1 MTVSNRDK
9 VLLPT
14 AVPTHSAIYGM
25 NKIGDHNEDLHGN
38 VPDTCSVA
46 LLLVDVLN
54 DLDFPGSK
62 PLIQAAPR
70 LAGNIAALKRR
81 CRESKIPAIY
91 VNDNRNR
98 WRSEFS
104 VVVNHCL
111 DPNVPGR
118 SLVQPLIPAVDD
130 YIVLKP
136 KHSAFFATPLETLLL
151 HLHTKT
157 IILVGLTTDAC
168 ILTTACE
175 IHIRDINLYVPS
187 DCVAASSKKQH
198 NMALELMKKSFDA
211 HTGASRQLNL
221 KKILSDGK

>member
-1 MTVSNRDK
+1 M
-9 VLLPT
+9 
-14 AVPTHSAIYGM
+14 GM
-25 NKIGDHNEDLHGN
+25 KKIGDHNEDLHGN
-38 VPDTCSVA
+38 VPDTCSAA

-54 DLDFPGSK
+54 DLDFPGAK
-62 PLIQAAPR
+62 PLIDAAPR
-70 LAGNIAALKRR
+70 LARNIAALKRR
-81 CRESKIPAIY
+81 CRRAKMPAIY

-98 WRSEFS
+98 WRSDFS
-104 VVVNHCL
+104 AVVKHCL
-111 DPNVPGR
+111 GADLPGR
-118 SLVQPLIPAVDD
+118 SLVKPLIPAADD

-187 DCVAASSKKQH
+187 DCVAASSKKQLK
-198 NMALELMKKSFDA
+198 MALELMKKSFSA
-211 HTGASRQLNL
+211 HTAVSRRLNL
-221 KKILSDGK
+221 KRILSRGN

>member
-1 MTVSNRDK
+1 M
-9 VLLPT
+9 
-14 AVPTHSAIYGM
+14 
-25 NKIGDHNEDLHGN
+25 
-38 VPDTCSVA
+38 PDTCSAA

-54 DLDFPGSK
+54 DLDFPGAK

-70 LAGNIAALKRR
+70 LARNIAALKRR
-81 CRESKIPAIY
+81 CRDAKIPAIY

-98 WRSEFS
+98 WRSDFCA
-104 VVVNHCL
+104 VVNHCL
-111 DPNVPGR
+111 GADLPGR
-118 SLVQPLIPAVDD
+118 SLVEPLIPAADD

-151 HLHTKT
+151 HLHIQRT

-187 DCVAASSKKQH
+187 DCVAASSNKQH
-198 NMALELMKKSFDA
+198 KTALDLMKKSFRA
-211 HTGASRQLNL
+211 HTAASRQLNL
-221 KKILSDGK
+221 KRILSNGK